1 VTTTRPAQSAL
12 IPSLAVTP
20 DQLTAAN
27 VVAGWL
33 EAAGAAAAGLVV
45 GVLISLAGVGSVFAV
60 CAGLGLV
67 AALLVVGLRVTGLA
81 GAEQGTEEPAEGA
94 VEGLRLALRQRRLR
108 LILALLTADA
118 VVLGA
123 LDLLVVILALTVL
136 GRPPGWAGYLEFA
149 FGVGAVLA
157 ATVSAALVG
166 RRLGGPILGAALVFS
181 GALAA
186 VAFGP
191 GLAGT
196 VILLAMAGAGH
207 LLLEVA
213 TRTLLQRSVPPR
225 LIGRIFGVLEGFT
238 MAGLAVGALLV
249 PVLAHLGGSRLA
261 VLGVAAVLPLAAVA
275 GGRAVFRLDAG
286 TAVPVVEIALLR
298 SLPLFAELPAP
309 AIEGLAAAL
318 RPVRLDAGAVLIRQ
332 GDPGDAYF
340 AIAAGEL
347 DAEQDG
353 RFLGRYGRGDGGS
366 AANLTALLV
375 AREAAGGP
383 SPDSVVYVSD
393 QAHSSLARTA
403 RAMGLRP
410 HQVRV
415 LPTDDGW
422 HLLPETVTA
431 AVRADRAAGR
441 VPFALCASAG
451 STNTGA
457 VDPLAGLA
465 DVCRAER
472 LWLHVDAA
480 YGGFAALTA
489 KGKTLLSGI
498 ERADSVTLDPH
509 KWLYQPMECG
519 CVLIRDGARLE
530 RTFAIHP
537 DYLDGDAVQGS
548 GEVNFADRGLQL
560 SRGFRALKV
569 WVTLHTFGLEAF
581 RACIQR
587 NLDLAE
593 YAEGLIRDCPELTVM
608 APATLGLV
616 CFRREWPGCDEAETE
631 RRGTALAEELER
643 GGTALVSTTR
653 LAGRHAIRLC
663 ILNPTTT
670 ARHVRQVIEHFAGA
684 LAPVAGAPAR
694 GAPAEVAHLGVPG
707 PDVLGAV
714 PLLDGVPAS
723 TRHAV
728 QARGVCLD
736 VAAGE
741 EVIRRWDAD
750 RFFYIVLTGRYDV
763 FIDTRLIRTHG
774 PGDHFGE
781 LAARDWGGGYGYAR
795 LATVRC
801 AEPGRLLKLT
811 TEDLAWL
818 VDSQPTVKARI
829 AATLAERL
837 QHR

>member
-1 VTTTRPAQSAL
+1 
-12 IPSLAVTP
+12 
-20 DQLTAAN
+20 
-27 VVAGWL
+27 VA
-33 EAAGAAAAGLVV
+33 
-45 GVLISLAGVGSVFAV
+45 
-60 CAGLGLV
+60 
-67 AALLVVGLRVTGLA
+67 
-81 GAEQGTEEPAEGA
+81 
-94 VEGLRLALRQRRLR
+94 
-108 LILALLTADA
+108 
-118 VVLGA
+118 
-123 LDLLVVILALTVL
+123 
-136 GRPPGWAGYLEFA
+136 
-149 FGVGAVLA
+149 
-157 ATVSAALVG
+157 
-166 RRLGGPILGAALVFS
+166 
-181 GALAA
+181 
-186 VAFGP
+186 
-191 GLAGT
+191 
-196 VILLAMAGAGH
+196 
-207 LLLEVA
+207 
-213 TRTLLQRSVPPR
+213 
-225 LIGRIFGVLEGFT
+225 
-238 MAGLAVGALLV
+238 
-249 PVLAHLGGSRLA
+249 
-261 VLGVAAVLPLAAVA
+261 
-275 GGRAVFRLDAG
+275 
-286 TAVPVVEIALLR
+286 
-298 SLPLFAELPAP
+298 
-309 AIEGLAAAL
+309 
-318 RPVRLDAGAVLIRQ
+318 
-332 GDPGDAYF
+332 
-340 AIAAGEL
+340 
-347 DAEQDG
+347 
-353 RFLGRYGRGDGGS
+353 
-366 AANLTALLV
+366 
-375 AREAAGGP
+375 
-383 SPDSVVYVSD
+383 
-393 QAHSSLARTA
+393 
-403 RAMGLRP
+403 
-410 HQVRV
+410 
-415 LPTDDGW
+415 
-422 HLLPETVTA
+422 A
-431 AVRADRAAGR
+431 AVRADRDAGR

-465 DVCRAER
+465 DICAAER

-489 KGKTLLSGI
+489 AGRAALAGI

-537 DYLDGDAVQGS
+537 DYLDGDAVQGA

-569 WVTLHTFGLEAF
+569 WMTVHTFGLSAF

-593 YAEGLIRDCPELTVM
+593 YAEGLIRDCPELTMM
-608 APATLGLV
+608 APATLGIV
-616 CFRREWPGCDEAETE
+616 CFRREWPDCDEAETE
-631 RRGTALAEELER
+631 RRGTALADELER